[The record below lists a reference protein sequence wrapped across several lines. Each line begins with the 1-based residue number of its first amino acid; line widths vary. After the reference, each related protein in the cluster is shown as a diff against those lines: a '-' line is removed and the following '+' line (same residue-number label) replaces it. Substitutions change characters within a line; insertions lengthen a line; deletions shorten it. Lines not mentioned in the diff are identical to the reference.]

1 MLCREQY
8 KEEEVIGLFVSGI
21 TVSIV
26 SSSLGNRL
34 APEAGQRLTPITQ
47 MSNGSLFN
55 HPLRNR
61 TCNIATYRILTRFKS
76 WNE

>member
-26 SSSLGNRL
+26 SPSLGNHL
-34 APEAGQRLTPITQ
+34 APEAGQRLTPIIQ
-47 MSNGSLFN
+47 M
-55 HPLRNR
+55 
-61 TCNIATYRILTRFKS
+61 A
-76 WNE
+76 NEYLL